1 MEKPAHIGAPVSV
14 KNPTVSSRCVLTTP
28 SPHTTA
34 MKKKIALA
42 AFLAVPGS
50 FAILALACLHPV
62 LRRELARAAGL
73 EPVFANVSRQVVL
86 LALVYHLNMHH
97 RHRERAVRACLA
109 RGGVDCDVFAQ

>member
-1 MEKPAHIGAPVSV
+1 M
-14 KNPTVSSRCVLTTP
+14 
-28 SPHTTA
+28 TA

-50 FAILALACLHPV
+50 FAVLALACLHPV

-97 RHRERAVRACLA
+97 RHRERALNACLA
-109 RGGVDCDVFAQ
+109 RGGADCDAFAQ